1 MLQRK
6 VNQKVQR
13 KLAFVIGL
21 TLLLG
26 TASVCG
32 AEASDDSMESYDLGE
47 TVVTATRSKLQ
58 QKEVPMAVQVVTS
71 EEMQKKG
78 IYNVRDALKNVTSL
92 DVSTNSAMVGNEVSI
107 RGMGTTQTL
116 ILIDGRRMAGE
127 DSPRTMNAY
136 ELNRIN
142 VNNIDRIEILR
153 GSGSAVWGSDAT
165 GGVINIITKKNK
177 KAGGYVGTRTGTE
190 ESSVYGGF
198 STGSLGKLNL
208 NVDYNLSKIRERS
221 EDGTTN
227 QHGPRRNFSFDG
239 DYRFN
244 DHSGLSFGASFL
256 KEQFRSQASE
266 TKVGKTFSW
275 YDNNREDFHIKFYGF
290 DNRNDWEVQSY
301 YNRLGK
307 EGRTR
312 STTRWQDFNHA
323 KYSTWVNEAHN
334 TYKMDKH
341 NTLVYGMEFKNQKAA
356 GTGIG
361 GAGNG
366 GRKESYLGMTSP
378 YGSASQNTYAF
389 YLEDEMRLGDKLLFV
404 PSLRFDH
411 HDSFGSEWS
420 PRAGLTYQ
428 FSKASRLKL
437 NYGKA
442 YRAPSIFE
450 LYANFDHAPVPQMHV
465 HVNGNPD
472 LKPEKSTNFDVSL
485 EGEKGKATGKL
496 TYFHNKISDMISTQ
510 SDFYGFN
517 PRYGGM
523 TSISHY
529 VNVDKATLQ
538 GAEAEATYQFD
549 KHWSVRANY
558 TYLDAKDGGGQRLS
572 DRALN
577 TGTVELSWTDA
588 KKDPLTATLYT
599 QWYQNYLT
607 RTQKRVRGNR
617 VTVEDTYSYALTNF
631 VVTKNIGNLSLY
643 AGVDNLFNKTF
654 KDSDSLWT
662 EGRLWRAGA
671 EWKF

>member
-1 MLQRK
+1 MHQRK
-6 VNQKVQR
+6 SKQKVQR

-32 AEASDDSMESYDLGE
+32 AEATDDNMESYDLGE

-58 QKEVPMAVQVVTS
+58 QKEVPMAVEVVTS

-92 DVSTNSAMVGNEVSI
+92 NVSKNSAMVGNEVSI
-107 RGMGTTQTL
+107 RGMSTTQTL

-127 DSPRTMNAY
+127 DSAETMNAY

-153 GSGSAVWGSDAT
+153 GSGSAIWGSDAT

-190 ESSVYGGF
+190 ESSIYGGF
-198 STGSLGKLNL
+198 STGNIGKLNV
-208 NVDYNLSKIRERS
+208 NFDVNLSKIRERS
-221 EDGTTN
+221 EEGSSN
-227 QHGPRRNFSFDG
+227 QYGPRRNLSFDAN
-239 DYRFN
+239 YRFD
-244 DHSGLSFGASFL
+244 DHQGLEFGASFL
-256 KEQFRSQASE
+256 KEQFSSYSSG
-266 TKVGKTFSW
+266 TYVGDSW
-275 YDNNREDFHIKFYGF
+275 SYYDNNREDFHVKYYGF
-290 DNRNDWEVQSY
+290 DNRNDWEIQSY

-307 EGRTR
+307 EARTR
-312 STTRWQDFNHA
+312 QLRGWHDFNHA
-323 KYSTWVNEAHN
+323 KYSIWVNEAKN

-341 NTLVYGMEFKNQKAA
+341 NTLTYGLEFKNQKAG
-356 GTGIG
+356 GTRI
-361 GAGNG
+361 GNG
-366 GRKESYLGMTSP
+366 KQTQTYLGMTSQ
-378 YGSASQNTYAF
+378 YGTASVNTYAF
-389 YLEDEMRLGDKLLFV
+389 YLEDEIRLLNDKLLFV
-404 PSLRFDH
+404 PSIRFDH

-428 FSKASRLKL
+428 FSKASRMKL

-450 LYANFDHAPVPQMHV
+450 LYANFDHAPNSMMHV
-465 HVNGNPD
+465 HVDGNPD
-472 LKPEKSTNFDVSL
+472 LKPEKSTNFDISL
-485 EGEKGKATGKL
+485 EGENGKATGKL
-496 TYFHNKISDMISTQ
+496 TYFHNKISNMISSQ
-510 SDFYGFN
+510 SDFYGFS

-549 KHWSVRANY
+549 KHWSMRANY
-558 TYLDAKDGGGQRLS
+558 TYLDARDDGGQRLS

-588 KKDPLTATLYT
+588 KKNPWTATLYT

-607 RTQKRVRGNR
+607 RIEQRQRGR
-617 VTVEDTYSYALTNF
+617 KVEIENTYSYALTNF
-631 VVTKNIGNLSLY
+631 VVTKTIGNLSLY

-654 KDSDSLWT
+654 KDSDTLWT
-662 EGRLWRAGA
+662 DGRLWRAGA